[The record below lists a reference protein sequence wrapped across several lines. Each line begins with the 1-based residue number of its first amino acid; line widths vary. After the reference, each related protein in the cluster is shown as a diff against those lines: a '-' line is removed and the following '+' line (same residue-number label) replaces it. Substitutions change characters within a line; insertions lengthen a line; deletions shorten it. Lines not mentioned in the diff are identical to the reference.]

1 MREAVV
7 PTLTALQAGSKMVL
21 PFNREQSEAVLMM
34 PVTVKTLKDLAR
46 ACLLSDMA
54 AAETELRRRRRPEPE
69 GDEDAPPA

>member
-1 MREAVV
+1 MSDL
-7 PTLTALQAGSKMVL
+7 PTLTGYKLAKVL
-21 PFNREQSEAVLMM
+21 PFNRESRNPSM